1 MIRVLVVDD
10 QTLLRSGLRVLIEGE
25 QDLVVVGEAG
35 EGAEAVALAHQT
47 KPDVVLMDVSMPGI
61 GGIEATR
68 QIIGDERAPDCKV
81 LILTTFE
88 SEENVF
94 DALRAGASGFLPK
107 DVEPTDLLR
116 AIRIVARGDA
126 LLSPSAT
133 RRVLAE
139 FVSRPERRRS
149 TAKELEWLTERER
162 EVMALVGAGLSN
174 DEIADELVISKAT
187 AKTHVGRAMRKLH
200 AHDRAQLVVLAYATG
215 LVRPR
220 PSFEAA
226 SGSAST

>member
-1 MIRVLVVDD
+1 MIRVLLVDD
-10 QTLLRSGLRVLIEGE
+10 QALLRSGLRVLIEGE

-35 EGAEAVALAHQT
+35 EGAQAAALARLTQ
-47 KPDVVLMDVSMPGI
+47 PDVVLMDISMPGI
-61 GGIEATR
+61 DGIEATR
-68 QIIGDERAPDCKV
+68 MILGDEHSQAAKV

-94 DALRAGASGFLPK
+94 EALRAGASGFLPK
-107 DVEPTDLLR
+107 DVEPADLLS

-133 RRVLAE
+133 RHVLAE
-139 FVSRPERRRS
+139 LVSRPERRRH

-162 EVMALVGAGLSN
+162 EVMALVAAGLSN
-174 DEIADELVISKAT
+174 DEIAHELVISTAT
-187 AKTHVGRAMRKLH
+187 AKTHVSRAMRKLH
-200 AHDRAQLVVLAYATG
+200 AHDRAQLVVLAYTTG

-220 PSFEAA
+220 PGLAA
-226 SGSAST
+226 PAGGRA